1 MAHFH
6 SAEAVAEFI
15 AKPSESNSTPN
26 PLTYAAK
33 TRRLQRP
40 TLRASLQQILL
51 SVFIGTVV
59 AYSSVL
65 PSLSLWIPAGSPN
78 TAALVASCIFATV
91 MNLSTR
97 LDGASHEI
105 NPYRYHVNQS
115 LNRLILARMSARLQS
130 LLISS
135 VAVPVLAI
143 ISSSLVVQDISRS
156 MTWSATAASF
166 IAALLVTLYL
176 HLFDE
181 ALRVVLCSPPLH
193 MKEIVDDIANDD
205 RMETFLEVTITSI
218 LHSDLSLVEK
228 LCSMGKPRLL
238 DLDREERSL
247 NEESIKSMANI
258 LLQKTAADENGAHL
272 EEDILRLSILA
283 SLGGSGRGSS
293 GLDKADAHHVENI
306 KQWVQ
311 PKDTM
316 KVGGSRSEILS
327 VPLVRALCAYAGGLG
342 EALLLCSSQ
351 KPMLSSFPWSLP
363 PGAIVQSEYAIRAA
377 TRCIFW
383 NISNSVRCQTDWRSS
398 HLSMLVPVLMNS
410 ACRLES
416 GLIQYAEMKRSG
428 KHNTNVRSGGKQF
441 SNAIVAEPQL
451 TPDQKLLLIKTECP
465 ELLSL
470 YQECNDSA
478 TMILEKLRLLEGAR
492 NFDLP
497 LDGITRRWTDSLI
510 TRMPNQTPNRSF

>member
-1 MAHFH
+1 
-6 SAEAVAEFI
+6 
-15 AKPSESNSTPN
+15 
-26 PLTYAAK
+26 
-33 TRRLQRP
+33 
-40 TLRASLQQILL
+40 
-51 SVFIGTVV
+51 
-59 AYSSVL
+59 
-65 PSLSLWIPAGSPN
+65 
-78 TAALVASCIFATV
+78 
-91 MNLSTR
+91 
-97 LDGASHEI
+97 
-105 NPYRYHVNQS
+105 
-115 LNRLILARMSARLQS
+115 
-130 LLISS
+130 
-135 VAVPVLAI
+135 
-143 ISSSLVVQDISRS
+143 
-156 MTWSATAASF
+156 
-166 IAALLVTLYL
+166 
-176 HLFDE
+176 
-181 ALRVVLCSPPLH
+181 
-193 MKEIVDDIANDD
+193 
-205 RMETFLEVTITSI
+205 
-218 LHSDLSLVEK
+218 
-228 LCSMGKPRLL
+228 
-238 DLDREERSL
+238 
-247 NEESIKSMANI
+247 
-258 LLQKTAADENGAHL
+258 
-272 EEDILRLSILA
+272 
-283 SLGGSGRGSS
+283 
-293 GLDKADAHHVENI
+293 
-306 KQWVQ
+306 
-311 PKDTM
+311 M